1 MLSQPESKTSGAWL
15 HMAQQL
21 GIPGPQSS
29 PGRFADAFVIFS
41 VTVLSMALGAWF
53 LLQLG
58 LSLWP
63 GMAAA
68 LTVYTV
74 LLLFHLLVRRS
85 LIDSGVGDARDE
97 MQWIA
102 GEPELGPPGTEADGP
117 SFAPF
122 ASAEEP
128 SQRAASDLEHPHRLP
143 DASAEIA
150 FHYRP
155 RDAGG
160 ALGAGRGAAG
170 MGGATGNPPRAS
182 GEAWPGAASPSPSEK
197 NVEMIQD
204 LIKKL
209 ADELSDVPPAPAQA
223 TSAAPGETEEAM
235 IARSLAALDTAAASM
250 RAASGDTRETWWPG
264 EPGHIGAEAPPTR
277 PPRATTAQ
285 PHASAAPPVPNAQ
298 VARATE
304 ALAANR
310 MEILLEPIQALN
322 EGRARHFEISSRFL
336 AADGSPIETSP
347 LERTGLIAR
356 MDAAGVVR
364 AARVALRL
372 GERGREG
379 NVMTRI
385 AAESLTDPGFIDAV
399 VQQAKS
405 ARGMGLVLSLTQAA
419 ARNLTDIQVS
429 GLNALMAA
437 GCRFGLEEVG
447 DLKMDFAALKTAGF
461 AFVKLEAPIFLEG
474 LPAAA
479 GRVAAADVCRFLQ
492 DFGLTLI
499 VARIED
505 DWMLARILGFG
516 VQFGVGGLF
525 GGPKLVKAEVVGEPA
540 AA

>member
-1 MLSQPESKTSGAWL
+1 
-15 HMAQQL
+15 MAQQL
-21 GIPGPQSS
+21 GIPGPQTSH
-29 PGRFADAFVIFS
+29 GRFADAFVIFS

-85 LIDSGVGDARDE
+85 LIDSGAGDARDD

-102 GEPELGPPGTEADGP
+102 GDPELGPPGTKAQDGP
-117 SFAPF
+117 AFAPF
-122 ASAEEP
+122 ASPGEP
-128 SQRAASDLEHPHRLP
+128 PDDAASALDHPHRLP

-155 RDAGG
+155 RDTGG
-160 ALGAGRGAAG
+160 TLGGGRGAPR
-170 MGGATGNPPRAS
+170 MGATANSPRAS
-182 GEAWPGAASPSPSEK
+182 GEAWPSAASPSPSEK
-197 NVEMIQD
+197 NVELIQD

-209 ADELSDVPPAPAQA
+209 ADELSDGPTAPAQGTTA
-223 TSAAPGETEEAM
+223 MPGEEEAM

-250 RAASGDTRETWWPG
+250 RAAAGEPSGETTGSWWPG
-264 EPGHIGAEAPPTR
+264 EPELGGAEAPPT
-277 PPRATTAQ
+277 PRATVPP
-285 PHASAAPPVPNAQ
+285 PHASAAPPVPNAE
-298 VARATE
+298 ASRAAE
-304 ALAANR
+304 AIAANR

-336 AADGSPIETSP
+336 AADGSAIETSP

-379 NVMTRI
+379 NVMTRM

-405 ARGMGLVLSLTQAA
+405 AHGMGLVLSLTQTA

-429 GLNALMAA
+429 GLNALMTA

-479 GRVAAADVCRFLQ
+479 GRVAASDVCRFLQ

-516 VQFGVGGLF
+516 VQFGMGGLF

>member
-1 MLSQPESKTSGAWL
+1 MLSQLESKKSGAWL

-21 GIPGPQSS
+21 GIPGPQS
-29 PGRFADAFVIFS
+29 PHGRFADAFVIFS

-74 LLLFHLLVRRS
+74 LLLLHLLVRRS
-85 LIDSGVGDARDE
+85 LIDASAGEPRDE

-102 GEPELGPPGTEADGP
+102 GEPDLGAPATEARTGP

-122 ASAEEP
+122 ASTAAP
-128 SQRAASDLEHPHRLP
+128 SERIASELDNPHALP

-160 ALGAGRGAAG
+160 PLGGGRVSPRVGGNPNPAHGSEEGWQGAA
-170 MGGATGNPPRAS
+170 A
-182 GEAWPGAASPSPSEK
+182 PSPSEK
-197 NVEMIQD
+197 NVELIQD

-209 ADELSDVPPAPAQA
+209 ADELSDVAPTSQPAS
-223 TSAAPGETEEAM
+223 TLPGDAEDAM

-250 RAASGDTRETWWPG
+250 RAAAGEPSSETTAGWWPG
-264 EPGHIGAEAPPTR
+264 SEPGHSGADTPV
-277 PPRATTAQ
+277 PRG
-285 PHASAAPPVPNAQ
+285 PRASAAAPPAPNAQ
-298 VARATE
+298 VSRAAE
-304 ALAANR
+304 AIAANR

-336 AADGSPIETSP
+336 AADGEPIETSP
-347 LERTGLIAR
+347 LERTGLVAR
-356 MDAAGVVR
+356 MDAAGVIR

-399 VQQAKS
+399 VQQAKTT
-405 ARGMGLVLSLTQAA
+405 RGMGLILTLTQSAT
-419 ARNLTDIQVS
+419 RGLTDVQVS
-429 GLNALMAA
+429 GLQALMTA
-437 GCRFGLEEVG
+437 GCRFGLEDVG
-447 DLKMDFAALKTAGF
+447 DLKMDFAALQTAGF
-461 AFVKLEAPIFLEG
+461 AFVKLEAPAFLEG
-474 LPAAA
+474 LPGAG
-479 GRVAAADVCRFLQ
+479 GRVAASDVGRFLQ

-516 VQFGVGGLF
+516 VQFGMGGLF

>member
-1 MLSQPESKTSGAWL
+1 
-15 HMAQQL
+15 MAQQL
-21 GIPGPQSS
+21 GIPGPPSS

-74 LLLFHLLVRRS
+74 LLLFHLLVRRA
-85 LIDSGVGDARDE
+85 LIDASGEEPRDE

-102 GEPELGPPGTEADGP
+102 GEPDLAPPLSDPRERL
-117 SFAPF
+117 S
-122 ASAEEP
+122 
-128 SQRAASDLEHPHRLP
+128 RAASFTGAGEPSDRLSSGLDDPHALP
-143 DASAEIA
+143 DPSTEIA

-160 ALGAGRGAAG
+160 GLGSARVAARAPADPVPPRGAGEPWQD
-170 MGGATGNPPRAS
+170 TPP
-182 GEAWPGAASPSPSEK
+182 PSPSEK
-197 NVEMIQD
+197 NVELIQD

-209 ADELSDVPPAPAQA
+209 ADELSDVPATAPQTAAPA
-223 TSAAPGETEEAM
+223 GEFEDAM

-250 RAASGDTRETWWPG
+250 RAAAGEPAAAAGGGWWPG
-264 EPGHIGAEAPPTR
+264 AQAPPSELGPEAAPSR
-277 PPRATTAQ
+277 PPRATGTAT
-285 PHASAAPPVPNAQ
+285 APPLPNAQ
-298 VARATE
+298 VARAAE
-304 ALAANR
+304 AIAANR
-310 MEILLEPIQALN
+310 METLLEPVQALN
-322 EGRARHFEISSRFL
+322 EGRARHFEISARFL
-336 AADGSPIETSP
+336 AADGAAIETSA

-356 MDAAGVVR
+356 MDAARVIR
-364 AARVALRL
+364 AARVAHRL

-379 NVMTRI
+379 NVVTRI

-399 VQQAKS
+399 VQQANN
-405 ARGMGLVLSLTQAA
+405 ARGMGLILALSQAA
-419 ARNLTDIQVS
+419 ARTLTDIQIS
-429 GLNALMAA
+429 GLNALTTA
-437 GCRFGLEEVG
+437 GCRFALEEVG
-447 DLKMDFAALKTAGF
+447 DLKMDFAGLKAVGF
-461 AFVKLEAPIFLEG
+461 AFLKLEAPVFLEG
-474 LPAAA
+474 LAAA
-479 GRVAAADVCRFLQ
+479 GGRVAASDVVRFLG
-492 DFGLTLI
+492 DYGLTLI

-516 VQFGVGGLF
+516 VQFGMGGLF

>member
-1 MLSQPESKTSGAWL
+1 
-15 HMAQQL
+15 MAQQL
-21 GIPGPQSS
+21 GIPGPHSS
-29 PGRFADAFVIFS
+29 HGRFADAFVIFS

-85 LIDSGVGDARDE
+85 LIDSGAGEARDD

-102 GEPELGPPGTEADGP
+102 DDPELGPPGSEASGGP
-117 SFAPF
+117 SFDPF
-122 ASAEEP
+122 ASAAAP
-128 SQRAASDLEHPHRLP
+128 SERAASGRDDPHALP
-143 DASAEIA
+143 EASAEVA

-155 RDAGG
+155 RDLAGTLAG
-160 ALGAGRGAAG
+160 GRGAPRMDA
-170 MGGATGNPPRAS
+170 APNPPDAS
-182 GEAWPGAASPSPSEK
+182 DDAWPGAATPSPSEK
-197 NVEMIQD
+197 NVELIQD

-209 ADELSDVPPAPAQA
+209 ADELSDAPPMAPAPA
-223 TSAAPGETEEAM
+223 PGEAEDAM

-250 RAASGDTRETWWPG
+250 RAAIAEPGGEAAWWPG
-264 EPGHIGAEAPPTR
+264 DAEPGPSGAEAGPAR
-277 PPRATTAQ
+277 APRATD
-285 PHASAAPPVPNAQ
+285 PPPPASAAPPLPSAQ
-298 VARATE
+298 VARAAE

-322 EGRARHFEISSRFL
+322 EGRARHFQTSSRFL
-336 AADGSPIETSP
+336 AADGSPIETSALQRP
-347 LERTGLIAR
+347 GLIAR
-356 MDAAGVVR
+356 MDAASVVR

-379 NVMTRI
+379 DVMTRI
-385 AAESLTDPGFIDAV
+385 AAESLIDPGFIEAV
-399 VQQAKS
+399 VQQAKN
-405 ARGMGLVLSLTQAA
+405 ARGMGLVLLLAQSA
-419 ARNLTDIQVS
+419 ARSLTDIQLS
-429 GLNALMAA
+429 GLDALMTA
-437 GCRFGLEEVG
+437 GCRFGVEEVG

-479 GRVAAADVCRFLQ
+479 GRVAASDMCRFLQ
-492 DFGLTLI
+492 DFGLSLI

-516 VQFGVGGLF
+516 VQFGMGGLF

>member
-1 MLSQPESKTSGAWL
+1 
-15 HMAQQL
+15 
-21 GIPGPQSS
+21 
-29 PGRFADAFVIFS
+29 
-41 VTVLSMALGAWF
+41 
-53 LLQLG
+53 
-58 LSLWP
+58 
-63 GMAAA
+63 
-68 LTVYTV
+68 
-74 LLLFHLLVRRS
+74 LFHLLVRRS
-85 LIDSGVGDARDE
+85 WLDTREGESRDE

-102 GEPELGPPGTEADGP
+102 GEPELGEPGTEPRAGP

-122 ASAEEP
+122 SAAGAP
-128 SQRAASDLEHPHRLP
+128 RQGAASDLDHPHALP

-160 ALGAGRGAAG
+160 TLGAGR
-170 MGGATGNPPRAS
+170 NPPR
-182 GEAWPGAASPSPSEK
+182 PGATTGPPHGTGDAWQGGSPSEK
-197 NVEMIQD
+197 NVELIQD

-209 ADELSDVPPAPAQA
+209 ADELSDVPTTTQA
-223 TSAAPGETEEAM
+223 TVGAPGEAEDAM

-250 RAASGDTRETWWPG
+250 RAAAVEPDKEAPRATWWSG
-264 EPGHIGAEAPPTR
+264 TEPAVGGAEAATLR
-277 PPRATTAQ
+277 APRAAA
-285 PHASAAPPVPNAQ
+285 PPPAVPAAPPVPSGP
-298 VARATE
+298 VSRAAE
-304 ALAANR
+304 AIAANR

-336 AADGSPIETSP
+336 AGDGGPIETAP

-356 MDAAGVVR
+356 MDAARVIR

-385 AAESLTDPGFIDAV
+385 AGESLTDPGFIDAV
-399 VQQAKS
+399 VQQAKT
-405 ARGMGLVLSLTQAA
+405 ARGMGLILSLTQPA
-419 ARNLTDIQVS
+419 ARNLTDVQLS
-429 GLNALMAA
+429 GLQALMTA
-437 GCRFGLEEVG
+437 GCGFGLEEVG
-447 DLKMDFAALKTAGF
+447 DLKMDFAVLKTAGF
-461 AFVKLEAPIFLEG
+461 TFVKLDAPTFLEG
-474 LPAAA
+474 LPAAS
-479 GRVAAADVCRFLQ
+479 GRVAASDVCRFLQ

-516 VQFGVGGLF
+516 VQFGMGGLF

>member
-1 MLSQPESKTSGAWL
+1 
-15 HMAQQL
+15 MAQQL
-21 GIPGPQSS
+21 GIPGPPSS
-29 PGRFADAFVIFS
+29 HGRFADAFVIFS

-74 LLLFHLLVRRS
+74 LLLFHLFVRRS
-85 LIDSGVGDARDE
+85 LIDSGTGDARDE

-102 GEPELGPPGTEADGP
+102 GEPELGAPGTEARDEP

-122 ASAEEP
+122 AGVGEP
-128 SQRAASDLEHPHRLP
+128 SERAASDLDHPHRLP
-143 DASAEIA
+143 EASAEIA

-160 ALGAGRGAAG
+160 TLAGGRGAART
-170 MGGATGNPPRAS
+170 GAPANPPRAS

-197 NVEMIQD
+197 NVELIQD

-209 ADELSDVPPAPAQA
+209 ADELSDVPPAAAQA
-223 TSAAPGETEEAM
+223 TMAAPGEAEEGM

-250 RAASGDTRETWWPG
+250 RAAAGEPGGETTGSWWPG
-264 EPGHIGAEAPPTR
+264 EPGLSGADAPPTR
-277 PPRATTAQ
+277 PPRATAPPP
-285 PHASAAPPVPNAQ
+285 PHASAAPPAPSTQ
-298 VARATE
+298 VSRAAE
-304 ALAANR
+304 AIAANR
-310 MEILLEPIQALN
+310 MEIMLEPIQALN

-336 AADGSPIETSP
+336 TADGSTIETSP

-399 VQQAKS
+399 VQQAKG

-419 ARNLTDIQVS
+419 ARNLTDFQLS
-429 GLNALMAA
+429 GLNALMTA

-474 LPAAA
+474 LPAAT
-479 GRVAAADVCRFLQ
+479 GRVAASDVCRFLQ

-516 VQFGVGGLF
+516 VQFGMGGLF

>member
-1 MLSQPESKTSGAWL
+1 
-15 HMAQQL
+15 MAQQL
-21 GIPGPQSS
+21 GIPGPQTSH
-29 PGRFADAFVIFS
+29 GRFADAFVIFS

-85 LIDSGVGDARDE
+85 LIDPGAGDARDE
-97 MQWIA
+97 MQWVA
-102 GEPELGPPGTEADGP
+102 GDPELGPPGTEAQDGP

-122 ASAEEP
+122 ASADEP
-128 SQRAASDLEHPHRLP
+128 SGGAASALDHPHRLP

-160 ALGAGRGAAG
+160 TLGGGRSASRT
-170 MGGATGNPPRAS
+170 GATANPPHAS
-182 GEAWPGAASPSPSEK
+182 GEAWPSAASPSPSEK
-197 NVEMIQD
+197 NVELIQD

-209 ADELSDVPPAPAQA
+209 ADELSDVPPATAQA
-223 TSAAPGETEEAM
+223 TTATPGEAEEAM
-235 IARSLAALDTAAASM
+235 IARSLAALDAAAASM
-250 RAASGDTRETWWPG
+250 RAVGEPSGETTGSWWPG
-264 EPGHIGAEAPPTR
+264 EPELSGAEAPPTR
-277 PPRATTAQ
+277 PPRAAASP
-285 PHASAAPPVPNAQ
+285 PHASAAPPVPNAH
-298 VARATE
+298 VSRAAE

-336 AADGSPIETSP
+336 AADGSAIETSP

-419 ARNLTDIQVS
+419 ARDLTDIQVS
-429 GLNALMAA
+429 GLNALMTA

-447 DLKMDFAALKTAGF
+447 DLKMDFAALNTAGF

-479 GRVAAADVCRFLQ
+479 GRVAASDVCRFLQ

-516 VQFGVGGLF
+516 VQFGMGGLF